1 MAYSSVTPE
10 QETKPSTGHKITV
23 EKILEDFKRSI
34 NYLSPLHKAIE
45 EDFKFEQGKQWEDND
60 VETLRKAGIK
70 ALTINKLKPIIKLL
84 TGIERQSKSDFIALP
99 EGDEDGIV
107 ADISTALL
115 KNIVKNSNAER
126 KLSEMFKRGVIGGL
140 DFLEPYID
148 YSDNLIHGVMRIR
161 NLSPL
166 SVFYDPDV
174 QEHDLSDAKFI
185 IKYSPDMCKE
195 DLIYLFPDKEKT
207 IEEISDGKIALQD
220 VTNAGI
226 HTQPIDYPPLS
237 EAGSKYQE
245 VGEPGLDLI
254 EYYYKS
260 MTPKYFVVDPAM
272 KTVLP
277 VVDKKMAQDY
287 INQYPD
293 AKLIEKKAPE
303 IRCCAMVGNTIL
315 KDEVA
320 WSFPKWK
327 RFPIISYFAEWITM
341 LENDS
346 VLSIQGVV
354 RGLKDLQLEYNKRRT
369 QELRHL
375 NSTIANAT
383 LVPRGS
389 MTPLDLE
396 RMKTHGSSPGFVA
409 EFDASLGKP
418 ERMGPVP
425 LSTAHAELALENA
438 QDLKEASGVN
448 PDLLANASNSTD
460 QSGRAILLKQKQ
472 GLVMTQELMDNY
484 SDSKQTLGK
493 FLLSQLGEIYTV
505 ESAIK
510 VCGNAFLEK
519 YQEFKK
525 PSVDE
530 TGMPIIDP
538 MTGELKTEVDMAIVN
553 QIFNKVL
560 NDVELADYDVSI
572 GEGAYSETIK
582 MSNYL
587 TLMDMVAKGL
597 PIPPDVLVSESTL
610 SEGSKQKIQASIQAQ
625 MQAQAQAMAM
635 GQNMPPQGGNAGG
648 KPAKGENGG

>member
-23 EKILEDFKRSI
+23 EKILEDFKRAI

-45 EDFKFEQGKQWEDND
+45 EDFKFVQGKQWDDEDI
-60 VETLRKAGIK
+60 ETLRKAGIK

-107 ADISTALL
+107 ADISSALL
-115 KNIVKNSNAER
+115 KNTVKNSSAEK
-126 KLSEMFKRGVIGGL
+126 KLSELFKRGAIGGV
-140 DFLEPYID
+140 DYLEPYID
-148 YSDNLIHGVMRIR
+148 YSDNLIHGVMRMR
-161 NLSPL
+161 NISPL
-166 SVFYDPDV
+166 SVFFDPDAK
-174 QEHDLSDAKFI
+174 EHDLCDAKFI
-185 IKYSPDMCKE
+185 IKFSPDMCKE
-195 DLIYLFPDKEKT
+195 DLIYLFPDKEKV
-207 IEEISDGKIALQD
+207 IEEISDGKVALED
-220 VTNAGI
+220 IVSSKV
-226 HTQPIDYPPLS
+226 HTQGLDYPSIKEGS
-237 EAGSKYQE
+237 EDYLE
-245 VGEPGLDLI
+245 VENVGLDLI

-260 MTPKYFVVDPAM
+260 MVSKYFVVDPAM
-272 KTVLP
+272 QTVLP
-277 VVDKKMAQDY
+277 VVDKKMAQEY
-287 INQYPD
+287 VNQYPD

-303 IRCCAMVGNTIL
+303 IRCCAVIGNTII
-315 KDEVA
+315 KDETA

-327 RFPIISYFAEWITM
+327 RFPIIPYFAEWITM

-354 RGLKDLQLEYNKRRT
+354 RGIKDLQLEYNKRRT

-389 MTPLDLE
+389 MTPQDLE

-448 PDLLANASNSTD
+448 PDLLASANSGQD

-484 SDSKQTLGK
+484 SDTKKNLGK

-519 YQEFKK
+519 YQEFRK

-538 MTGELKTEVDMAIVN
+538 MTGELKTEVDMEIVN

-610 SEGSKQKIQASIQAQ
+610 SQGSKEKIQASIQAQ